1 VVNGISGER
10 RRKEEEFIKCDSCSM
25 WATSK
30 LGEAEGSYCC
40 RKCEE
45 IAHVRVV
52 ITRLKER
59 IDNLQ
64 QVAEC
69 EKFVDNSWLRL
80 SSEAAEDI
88 GSVDDAAGAGGGGC
102 AAGAGNGR
110 GAVCAGSGGDVA
122 GAGSGGGAVSV
133 GSGEC
138 AAI

>member
-1 VVNGISGER
+1 M
-10 RRKEEEFIKCDSCSM
+10 RKSSIWGM
-25 WATSK
+25 
-30 LGEAEGSYCC
+30 
-40 RKCEE
+40 
-45 IAHVRVV
+45 V

-64 QVAEC
+64 QEAEC

-80 SSEAAEDI
+80 WSEVAEDI
-88 GSVDDAAGAGGGGC
+88 GSGEGAAGASGGGC